1 VPRDHDELAEVN
13 GVAAP
18 LFATFGARLADSIRK
33 MLADDIAAEKLTENK
48 KSLSA
53 ISQADDQAI
62 VNRHSPDDI
71 QIRVSPYDSATHLSR
86 ASVYRALGA

>member
-1 VPRDHDELAEVN
+1 
-13 GVAAP
+13 
-18 LFATFGARLADSIRK
+18 

-62 VNRHSPDDI
+62 VKRHSPDDI

-86 ASVYRALGA
+86 ASVGKALDR